1 MNGIAWIPIVM
12 WGFAGA
18 AILMF
23 VLWLIHLP
31 LRNAAIVD
39 FGWALSLA
47 LLGIGYSILGRGW
60 WLRAVVLGAMT
71 GFWGLRLALHLLLDR
86 VVGQPEEGRYQELR
100 RRWKTN
106 LAARFLIFFEM
117 QALLAVLLSVPFLI
131 PALNSSPELSAFER
145 TGLAIWVVSI
155 IGEATADAQ
164 LKRFKSRPTSR
175 GRTCQQGLWRYSRH
189 PNYFFEWLIWM
200 SFAVFALGSPHGYLG
215 LISPALILYFLLRV
229 TGIPATEEQALR
241 SRGENYRRYQETTS
255 AFIPW
260 FPKKLPIDVRSATTN

>member
-1 MNGIAWIPIVM
+1 MTGTAWMPIAL
-12 WGFAGA
+12 WGAVGA
-18 AILMF
+18 VILMF
-23 VLWLIHLP
+23 LLWLIHLP

-47 LLGIGYSILGRGW
+47 LLGIGYSIWGGGW
-60 WLRAVVLGAMT
+60 WLRAIALGVMT

-86 VVGQPEEGRYQELR
+86 VVGHAEEGRYQELR

-106 LAARFLIFFEM
+106 LPAKFLIFFQM

-131 PALNSSPELSAFER
+131 PALNSTENLNAFEW
-145 TGLAIWVVSI
+145 TGLTIWLVAI

-164 LKRFKSRPTSR
+164 LKRFKSRPESR
-175 GRTCQQGLWRYSRH
+175 GRTCRLGLWRFSRH
-189 PNYFFEWLIWM
+189 PNYFFEWLIWI
-200 SFAVFALGSPHGYLG
+200 SFAIFALGSPHGYLG
-215 LISPALILYFLLRV
+215 LISPVLILYFLLRV

-241 SRGENYRRYQETTS
+241 SRGEDYRRYQETTS

-260 FPKKLPIDVRSATTN
+260 FPKKLPIDMRSATTN